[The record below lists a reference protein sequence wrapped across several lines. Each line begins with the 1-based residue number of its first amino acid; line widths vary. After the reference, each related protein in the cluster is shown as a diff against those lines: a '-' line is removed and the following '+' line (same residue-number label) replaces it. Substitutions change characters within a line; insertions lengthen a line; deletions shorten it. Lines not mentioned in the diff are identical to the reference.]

1 MKRFLRII
9 AVILMILSVYVA
21 IAIMIVM
28 KDYLSDI
35 PGNWAPLLQMLIM
48 LGILAAIFFGARVLF
63 KKNKTVKKDAAARAV
78 PHANMP
84 AAPTPAEAAAPEAT
98 RRTTAAPASPAAP
111 SAPAEAQRAAAA
123 PISQAEPSAPAET
136 QRTAAAPASPDE
148 PAAKPAPNTRA
159 NAQVW
164 DAPMLDEPSFIQ
176 DMKHQVSGHW
186 HQYDVLL
193 AARGYGWET
202 MLDWADYMEKAD
214 LGPLGTLTTQ
224 EIAGAGERE
233 WIDEYRASGETL
245 RSFGPLTA
253 ERGVLAIGGGSRAIP
268 SPVKIVWF
276 NQTRV
281 LRVFSLLDDKTL
293 MRRYIETVIR
303 RSFGSPEAMRLA
315 RRIPAPKARKQ
326 EEPKPRADRP
336 KDVDEGSIGEILGVF
351 DSPDEFFATAHHYC
365 FTAFRPLDYFSQ
377 DWADHFEA
385 GHYVIFVEER
395 HSVYENGKCIYHNPH
410 FTGEPDATY
419 RDGQPAYT
427 LLIDDF
433 RRSGPLRV
441 SGGEL
446 AGNWLLNHHQLKVY
460 PLELA
465 CKEAAAASLI
475 LNHRTAVVRIVK
487 DYDKY

>member
-1 MKRFLRII
+1 MKRFLRIL
-9 AVILMILSVYVA
+9 AVILMILSVYTA
-21 IAIMIVM
+21 IGIMIVM

-35 PGNWAPLLQMLIM
+35 PGNWAPLLQMLIS
-48 LGILAAIFFGARVLF
+48 LGILTAIFFGARVLY
-63 KKNKTVKKDAAARAV
+63 KKNKTVKTDARAREL
-78 PHANMP
+78 PIANTP
-84 AAPTPAEAAAPEAT
+84 AAPTPAEAAAPEAQ
-98 RRTTAAPASPAAP
+98 RISAAPASPAGPSAPASPAAP
-111 SAPAEAQRAAAA
+111 VAE
-123 PISQAEPSAPAET
+123 ST
-136 QRTAAAPASPDE
+136 
-148 PAAKPAPNTRA
+148 PNV
-159 NAQVW
+159 QVW

-176 DMKHQVSGHW
+176 EMKHQVSGAW

-193 AARGYGWET
+193 AARGYGWEM

-214 LGPLGTLTTQ
+214 IGPLGTLTTQ

-233 WIDEYRASGETL
+233 WIDQYCASGETL
-245 RSFGPLTA
+245 RSFGPLAA
-253 ERGVLAIGGGSRAIP
+253 EQGVLAIGGGSRAIP

-336 KDVDEGSIGEILGVF
+336 GDVDEGSIGEILSVF

-395 HSVYENGKCIYHNPH
+395 HSVYENGNRIYQNPH

-419 RDGQPAYT
+419 RDGRPAYT
-427 LLIDDF
+427 LLVDNI
-433 RRSGPLRV
+433 RLSGPIRV
-441 SGGEL
+441 AGGDL
-446 AGNWLLNHHQLKVY
+446 AGNWVLNHHQLKGFS
-460 PLELA
+460 LEEA
-465 CKEAAAASLI
+465 CREAADASLI
-475 LNHRTAVVRIVK
+475 LNHRAAVVRIVK